1 MKIIESDEEKYIS
14 VDNDGYLKDQY
25 SLNDIKTE
33 WKLPIEKFVFII
45 DKYFSDKIKSV
56 YIRGSVATGGAIKF
70 VSDIDFF
77 IITVDVLSSY
87 EKEFIN
93 LEAIKINNE
102 FNFITKFDIGF
113 YTFDEILVI
122 KERVLVKLTAIC
134 VYGIDIKYL
143 ITNLKPGR
151 DIALTLSGLK
161 EESDLTMLQIAN
173 GYYDKTNTKSMCIWI
188 MKRIVRA
195 GFELTSERS
204 NNYTRDLSLCWKNL
218 SMYYPEQS
226 KLFYSAL
233 YLAIYPTQ
241 DLQEIK
247 TIINQCVPW
256 ILSEAVSLDILSS

>member
-1 MKIIESDEEKYIS
+1 MKIIESSEEKYIS
-14 VDNDGYLKDQY
+14 VDKSGYLKDQY
-25 SLNDIKTE
+25 SLNDIKIE

-56 YIRGSVATGGAIKF
+56 YIRGSVAAGDSIKF

-77 IITVDVLSSY
+77 IITRDIFGSY
-87 EKEFIN
+87 EKEFIKR
-93 LEAIKINNE
+93 EAININNE

-151 DIALTLSGLK
+151 DIALTLNGLK
-161 EESDLTMLQIAN
+161 EESDLTLLQIAD

-204 NNYTRDLSLCWKNL
+204 NTYTRDLYLCWKNL
-218 SMYYPEQS
+218 SIYYPEQS
-226 KLFYSAL
+226 KLFYRAL
-233 YLAIYPTQ
+233 CLAIYPTL

-247 TIINQCVPW
+247 IIIDQCIPW
-256 ILSEAVSLDILSS
+256 LLSEAVSFDII